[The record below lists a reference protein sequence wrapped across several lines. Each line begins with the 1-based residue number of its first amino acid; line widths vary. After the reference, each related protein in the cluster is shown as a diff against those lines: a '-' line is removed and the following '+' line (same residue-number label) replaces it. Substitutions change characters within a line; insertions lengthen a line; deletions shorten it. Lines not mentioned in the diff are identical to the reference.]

1 MKSQDPPDVIPCEA
15 DPDYE
20 CVRIGAQESR
30 ATIATP
36 PPSGATAPGGPHL
49 CPEGYAPRRRRA
61 PYDLKGKRIVRRPS
75 SQE

>member
-1 MKSQDPPDVIPCEA
+1 MKSQDPPDVIACEA

-36 PPSGATAPGGPHL
+36 PPSGATAPGGPTCAGSL
-49 CPEGYAPRRRRA
+49 RDVGGRRT
-61 PYDLKGKRIVRRPS
+61 I
-75 SQE
+75 